1 MPSRNDSHK
10 AAFGVDG
17 LREVSSLSR
26 CPGVRCVVASC
37 RAGRSFQRLREL
49 KTAACLFDAA
59 RCTQLRGTQPV
70 RTYVLKL
77 FGRVVRLGWTIL
89 ARGRALGL
97 PACFQDVTSPA
108 VKLKQP
114 IAYELQDHL
123 EHAAALV
130 SDFSRSRLE
139 SRRTSVLKDSP
150 TGTELTLPSEAVA
163 ARAKAQ
169 KAVDPPEGASAWQK
183 PAKPG
188 HNQNVGKTEAKG
200 QGCHPWVLWML
211 RAAWEGPSAGSQL
224 LYNSRFLRRPLRL
237 PPPGM

>member
-1 MPSRNDSHK
+1 M
-10 AAFGVDG
+10 
-17 LREVSSLSR
+17 
-26 CPGVRCVVASC
+26 RCVVASC

-163 ARAKAQ
+163 ARAKAAGGPIWRTAERRWVLCVSAKAQ
-169 KAVDPPEGASAWQK
+169 KAVDPPEGASAPQTRWT
-183 PAKPG
+183 
-188 HNQNVGKTEAKG
+188 VWGK
-200 QGCHPWVLWML
+200 CL
-211 RAAWEGPSAGSQL
+211 
-224 LYNSRFLRRPLRL
+224 
-237 PPPGM
+237 